1 MTGLIEVI
9 DGGLGNA
16 IQDTGRFGHRHQGL
30 AVSGYLDRPLADC
43 ANALTGNPPDAA
55 CVEMRG
61 LGPTLAVRCGPLRVA
76 LAGNVAATILCA
88 NGSSQTLPAWQSA
101 TLEDHDSLKVG
112 AVSGGTAYLA
122 ISGGCA
128 VPRQL
133 GSRSTYQRAG
143 IGGIDGHALRQG
155 DRIPCARLGKR
166 DYRETRGEPFN
177 HGDGP
182 IRVMLGPQ
190 AGHFTDEAI
199 ATFLNTPYSATA
211 EQDRMGLRLAGPALA
226 HTSPAAADIVSDGVT
241 PGAIQVPANGLP
253 IILLADCQTVGG
265 YPKIATVI
273 SADLSR
279 LAHCPPGSAGRF
291 QSVDLA
297 TARHALAELRQQWAD
312 WAARFANLLATGEP
326 GRSRALRFRPDQWHG
341 GCGRFPSRHASR
353 FPVGVLMSN
362 RRTDLDPP

>member
-1 MTGLIEVI
+1 MAGLIEVI

-16 IQDTGRFGHRHQGL
+16 IQDAGRFGHRHQGL

-43 ANALTGNPPDAA
+43 ANALAGNPPATA
-55 CVEMRG
+55 CIEMRG

-76 LAGNVAATILCA
+76 LTGNVVATVLRA
-88 NGSSQTLPAWQSA
+88 SGSSQTLPAWQSA
-101 TLEDHDSLKVG
+101 TLEEHDSLKIGPVT
-112 AVSGGTAYLA
+112 GGTAYLA
-122 ISGGCA
+122 VSGGCV

-143 IGGIDGHALRQG
+143 IGGIDGHALQNG
-155 DRIPCARLGKR
+155 DRIPCAQLGKR
-166 DYRETRGEPFN
+166 DYRETRGEAFS

-182 IRVMLGPQ
+182 IRVLLGPQ
-190 AGHFTDEAI
+190 LGHFTDEAI
-199 ATFLNTPYSATA
+199 ETFLSNPYAATA

-273 SADLSR
+273 SADLPR
-279 LAHCPPGSAGRF
+279 LAHCAPGNTLRF
-291 QSVDLA
+291 HAVDLA
-297 TARHALAELRQQWAD
+297 TARHALDELRQRWTD
-312 WAARFANLLATGEP
+312 WARDLQTFLPPGSLDEAALYGGNLISGMVDAYGF
-326 GRSRALRFRPDQWHG
+326 LRGAPID
-341 GCGRFPSRHASR
+341 FPWECR
-353 FPVGVLMSN
+353 
-362 RRTDLDPP
+362 

>member
-1 MTGLIEVI
+1 MAGLIEVI

-16 IQDTGRFGHRHQGL
+16 IQDAGRFGHRHQGL

-43 ANALTGNPPDAA
+43 ANALAGNPPAVA
-55 CVEMRG
+55 CIEMRG
-61 LGPTLAVRCGPLRVA
+61 LGPTLTVRCGPLRVA
-76 LAGNVAATILCA
+76 LAGNVVATVLRA

-101 TLEDHDSLKVG
+101 TLEEHDSLKVG
-112 AVSGGTAYLA
+112 AVASGTAYLA
-122 ISGGCA
+122 VSGGCA

-143 IGGIDGHALRQG
+143 IGGIAGHALQQG
-155 DRIPCARLGKR
+155 DEIPCVRLGKR
-166 DYRETRGEPFN
+166 DYRETRGEPLSI
-177 HGDGP
+177 GDGP

-190 AGHFTDEAI
+190 ADHFTDEAI
-199 ATFLNTPYSATA
+199 ETFLNSPYSATA

-273 SADLSR
+273 SADLPR
-279 LAHCPPGSAGRF
+279 LAHCLPGSALQF
-291 QSVDLA
+291 HAVDLA
-297 TARHALAELRQQWAD
+297 TARHALAELRQRWAD
-312 WAARFANLLATGEP
+312 WA
-326 GRSRALRFRPDQWHG
+326 RALQTFLPPG
-341 GCGRFPSRHASR
+341 S
-353 FPVGVLMSN
+353 
-362 RRTDLDPP
+362 LDETALVSGNLISGMVRAAP

>member
-1 MTGLIEVI
+1 MAGLIEVI

-16 IQDTGRFGHRHQGL
+16 IQDTGRFGHRHQGM

-43 ANALTGNPPDAA
+43 ANALAGNPPSAA
-55 CVEMRG
+55 CIEMRG

-76 LAGNVAATILCA
+76 VAGNVVATILRA

-112 AVSGGTAYLA
+112 AIAGGTAYLA
-122 ISGGCA
+122 VSGGCA
-128 VPRQL
+128 VPCQL

-143 IGGIDGHALRQG
+143 IGGIDGHALQQG
-155 DRIPCARLGKR
+155 DRIPCTQLGKR
-166 DYRETRGEPFN
+166 DYRETRGEPLS

-190 AGHFTDEAI
+190 AGHFTEEAI
-199 ATFLNTPYSATA
+199 ATFLNSPYAATA
-211 EQDRMGLRLAGPALA
+211 EQDRMGLRLAGPALS
-226 HTSPAAADIVSDGVT
+226 HTSPTAADIVSDGVT

-273 SADLSR
+273 SADLPR
-279 LAHCPPGSAGRF
+279 LAHCPPGSTLRF

-297 TARHALAELRQQWAD
+297 AARHALAELRQRWTD
-312 WAARFANLLATGEP
+312 WACALQTFLPPGILDEAALYGCNLISGMVDAGGFLKGMP
-326 GRSRALRFRPDQWHG
+326 PD
-341 GCGRFPSRHASR
+341 FPWEC
-353 FPVGVLMSN
+353 L
-362 RRTDLDPP
+362 

>member
-16 IQDTGRFGHRHQGL
+16 VQDSGRFGHRHQGL

-55 CVEMRG
+55 CIEMSG

-76 LAGNVAATILCA
+76 LAGNVAATILRA
-88 NGSSQTLPAWQSA
+88 NGSSQTLLAWQSA
-101 TLEDHDSLKVG
+101 TLEDHDSLTVG
-112 AVSGGTAYLA
+112 AVAGCTAYLA
-122 ISGGCA
+122 ASGGCT

-143 IGGIDGHALRQG
+143 IGGIDGRAFQKG
-155 DRIPCARLGKR
+155 DRIPCSQLGKR
-166 DYRETRGEPFN
+166 DFRETRGEPWN

-182 IRVMLGPQ
+182 IRVVLGPQ
-190 AGHFTDEAI
+190 AAHFTDEAI

-211 EQDRMGLRLAGPALA
+211 EQDRMGLRLVGKVLA
-226 HTSPAAADIVSDGVT
+226 HASPAAADIVSDGVT

-273 SADLSR
+273 SADLPR
-279 LAHCPPGSAGRF
+279 LAHCPPGSTLRF

-297 TARHALAELRQQWAD
+297 TARYALAELRQRWTD
-312 WAARFANLLATGEP
+312 WARSLQTFLPPGSLDEAALYGCNLISGMVDAG
-326 GRSRALRFRPDQWHG
+326 GFLRGTPPDLPWE
-341 GCGRFPSRHASR
+341 CS
-353 FPVGVLMSN
+353 
-362 RRTDLDPP
+362 